1 MTKHQKDQL
10 CGIIWLAGALVMLGI
25 IGYLHL
31 DAEFGSVD
39 AGLDY
44 YSERWDAATDRF
56 VDKYA
61 GAIWVVMRTLGR
73 IVAFAGL
80 FVVVRETTKVLVSKT
95 RTIAAIRNSPPR
107 P

>member
-31 DAEFGSVD
+31 D